1 MAELK
6 WKGYVL
12 LESLFAM
19 AIIMTSFTI
28 CMMTFSAMTES
39 QRNYLVIKSQIALDT
54 EAARCKTEML
64 WIDEDIPEMEFVLQ
78 RRVRVDEQQPHV
90 AILEIKAITHDGK
103 ILSEY
108 YELVY
113 VK

>member
-12 LESLFAM
+12 LESLFSM
-19 AIIMTSFTI
+19 AIVMTSFTI
-28 CMMTFSAMTES
+28 CMMTFSTMTES
-39 QRNYLVIKSQIALDT
+39 QRYYLVIKSQIALET

-64 WIDEDIPEMEFVLQ
+64 WIDEDIPELEFILQ
-78 RRVRVDEQQPHV
+78 RRIRLDEEHPDV